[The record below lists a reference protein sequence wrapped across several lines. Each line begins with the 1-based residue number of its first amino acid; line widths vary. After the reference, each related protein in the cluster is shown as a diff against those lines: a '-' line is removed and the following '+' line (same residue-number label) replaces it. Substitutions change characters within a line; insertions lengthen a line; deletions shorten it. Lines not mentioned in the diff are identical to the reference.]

1 MLIVEYIPQYIFVY
15 IPIEFQILEIND
27 NGIYSAVEVQERND
41 IKTGGIYQVK
51 LHISYS
57 YSGNCFIST
66 SSGVPSLTFM
76 RMVCISR

>member
-51 LHISYS
+51 LHIFRVTLN
-57 YSGNCFIST
+57 SGNCFILIINFDDQFLLQFT
-66 SSGVPSLTFM
+66 A
-76 RMVCISR
+76 

>member
-15 IPIEFQILEIND
+15 IPINFQILEIND

-51 LHISYS
+51 
-57 YSGNCFIST
+57 F
-66 SSGVPSLTFM
+66 TFFKLL
-76 RMVCISR
+76 